1 VRRRRTLLRCVDC
14 LEHDPEKACPGLD
27 PGWKPVFQ
35 KDHAPPNNESADRFN
50 LEAIALGNGGRAMS
64 IALTLQR
71 YLDQNVTYEVIQ
83 HEPTMSSTRTAEV
96 CHVSGDRVAK
106 AIVLRRDGGYLLA
119 VLPASH
125 HIHLQDLRM
134 QLDDKVDLA
143 TEDEIAQ
150 LFRDCARGAVPAV
163 GECYG
168 LDVIVDDSIDSQREV
183 YLEGGDHATLIRL
196 GGAQFA
202 RLTANAWHGHFTTH
216 D

>member
-1 VRRRRTLLRCVDC
+1 MTI
-14 LEHDPEKACPGLD
+14 
-27 PGWKPVFQ
+27 
-35 KDHAPPNNESADRFN
+35 S
-50 LEAIALGNGGRAMS
+50 
-64 IALTLQR
+64 LTLQK

-150 LFRDCARGAVPAV
+150 LFRDCARGAVPAARRV
-163 GECYG
+163 LRARRHRRQQHRCP
-168 LDVIVDDSIDSQREV
+168 
-183 YLEGGDHATLIRL
+183 TLPSSWKAAI
-196 GGAQFA
+196 
-202 RLTANAWHGHFTTH
+202 T
-216 D
+216 